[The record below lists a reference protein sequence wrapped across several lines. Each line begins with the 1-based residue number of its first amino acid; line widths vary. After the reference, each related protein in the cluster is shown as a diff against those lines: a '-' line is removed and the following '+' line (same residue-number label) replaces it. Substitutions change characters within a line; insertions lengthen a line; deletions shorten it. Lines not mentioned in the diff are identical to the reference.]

1 MLIQSSKQ
9 CSSTSKY
16 QVKSKCPL
24 YALHINDLPDEVLVR
39 IFSFL
44 RPVEDDLPALAM
56 VCRKWRRIL
65 QTTSQLWR
73 DLHINPSVYQYYH
86 FSMVCCIFRVY
97 GFHVHRLTWYK
108 NSPVYE
114 SMFALIP
121 RLYNLRYLRLPILW
135 TRVVV
140 ESLQTLSQLEYIQI
154 NGGFSLTDE
163 DLELIAESFPKLKD
177 VSLNACWRVTAAGVD
192 DFLSSL
198 EHLET
203 FKLKINSGLPL
214 HDVRSEQAMRE
225 GGHIAHTV
233 SETLHSH
240 CLSVLCLHFVP
251 IEMDELWTVVKRL
264 TSLKKLSISNCE
276 HLHGIRL
283 VSESL
288 QKFYLFN
295 LWNVLFVSVDAP
307 DLRHITVDTGM
318 ESVEHLELFTPKLR
332 RACINGSNVLRSI
345 NIKSEKLCFLEL
357 SNCEVLDM
365 RNLREQLKR
374 NSSLVCFRLGCVS
387 QDSLLLDEDIIPNLQ
402 EFCMLGDFA
411 CEAVHLRSPSLRLFH
426 TDADNDIITLN
437 HIYVTANHM
446 CKVAL
451 IGIPALKTITI
462 QCVSVDAIELN
473 LCSDDQLQLD
483 SCIIQALSSIGFLRL
498 FDCKVN
504 LLSLSTP
511 LARTVVLYRCHV
523 SDYALQMALHGCP
536 NISHLNLEKCRTI
549 TKARTPVS
557 LEAQPLK
564 FLNMFGCRD
573 IHRLQL
579 DCPQLLAINLGQCP
593 NVRLYLAGVEQ
604 DINAVCDSSIQ
615 VVKPCEN
622 IRWTHDYPPQLYVC
636 G

>member
-276 HLHGIRL
+276 
-283 VSESL
+283 
-288 QKFYLFN
+288 
-295 LWNVLFVSVDAP
+295 
-307 DLRHITVDTGM
+307 
-318 ESVEHLELFTPKLR
+318 
-332 RACINGSNVLRSI
+332 
-345 NIKSEKLCFLEL
+345 
-357 SNCEVLDM
+357 
-365 RNLREQLKR
+365 
-374 NSSLVCFRLGCVS
+374 
-387 QDSLLLDEDIIPNLQ
+387 
-402 EFCMLGDFA
+402 
-411 CEAVHLRSPSLRLFH
+411 
-426 TDADNDIITLN
+426 
-437 HIYVTANHM
+437 
-446 CKVAL
+446 
-451 IGIPALKTITI
+451 
-462 QCVSVDAIELN
+462 
-473 LCSDDQLQLD
+473 
-483 SCIIQALSSIGFLRL
+483 
-498 FDCKVN
+498 
-504 LLSLSTP
+504 
-511 LARTVVLYRCHV
+511 
-523 SDYALQMALHGCP
+523 
-536 NISHLNLEKCRTI
+536 
-549 TKARTPVS
+549 
-557 LEAQPLK
+557 
-564 FLNMFGCRD
+564 
-573 IHRLQL
+573 
-579 DCPQLLAINLGQCP
+579 
-593 NVRLYLAGVEQ
+593 
-604 DINAVCDSSIQ
+604 
-615 VVKPCEN
+615 
-622 IRWTHDYPPQLYVC
+622 
-636 G
+636 

>member
-318 ESVEHLELFTPKLR
+318 ESVEHLELFAPKLR

-549 TKARTPVS
+549 TKVS